1 MKGKAITLFL
11 MTNILFLGE
20 LVGRCGI
27 ASLKTGLA
35 GIKTKYSVD
44 YTVING
50 EGMTNGYGIGK
61 QHSMQLGKLGIDLTT
76 GGEKMF
82 YKPDFVEFLDHPKP
96 LCFSEE
102 SGSYIFLFQFQYR
115 SRLRS

>member
-1 MKGKAITLFL
+1 

-27 ASLKTGLA
+27 SSLKAGLA

-44 YTVING
+44 YTIING

-61 QHSMQLGKLGIDLTT
+61 QHSMQLGKLGIRLA
-76 GGEKMF
+76 
-82 YKPDFVEFLDHPKP
+82 L
-96 LCFSEE
+96 EE
-102 SGSYIFLFQFQYR
+102 QSYYTFHYD
-115 SRLRS
+115 

>member
-1 MKGKAITLFL
+1 

-50 EGMTNGYGIGK
+50 EGMTNGYGNGK
-61 QHSMQLGKLGIDLTT
+61 EH
-76 GGEKMF
+76 
-82 YKPDFVEFLDHPKP
+82 
-96 LCFSEE
+96 
-102 SGSYIFLFQFQYR
+102 
-115 SRLRS
+115 